1 MRVNPLYVS
10 NLVAALD
17 QTVVTQQ
24 QLTQQLASGKRVN
37 SPSDDPVASGQNV
50 LLSNQI
56 SKDDTFTR
64 TSTSTQGM
72 LQVTDTALGSV
83 VSRLTAAIALATA
96 ANNGTMNAANLQSI
110 SAQIAGIR
118 DEVISLANT
127 SYLGVYVFA
136 GSMGSTVPFP
146 TATGGYQGGSTV
158 NTIKTPNGQS
168 IQLNVTGD
176 QIFTAPGNDVL
187 NTLNQ
192 LVADFAGYPAAA
204 TAAAD
209 TQKLTSVLN
218 YVGGQRVVIDNSI
231 TRLSSAQ
238 GAAQSEATQLLSA
251 QTELIQADY
260 AKVATGLSAAQ
271 TQQAALSQVIAK
283 LGKGSL
289 FDYL

>member
-10 NLVAALD
+10 NLVEALG
-17 QTVVTQQ
+17 QTVATQQ

-56 SKDDTFTR
+56 SRDDSFTQS
-64 TSTSTQGM
+64 STSTQGM

-118 DEVISLANT
+118 DEVVSLANT

-136 GSMGSTVPFP
+136 GSKGNAVPFP

-168 IQLNVTGD
+168 IQLNITGD
-176 QIFTAPGNDVL
+176 QIFTAPATDVL
-187 NTLNQ
+187 GTLNQ

-204 TAAAD
+204 TAVAD

-218 YVGGQRVVIDNSI
+218 YVGGQRVMIDNSI

-238 GAAQSEATQLLSA
+238 SAAQSESTQLLSA

-283 LGKGSL
+283 LGKASL

>member
-10 NLVAALD
+10 NLVGALD
-17 QTVVTQQ
+17 QTVASQQ
-24 QLTQQLASGKRVN
+24 QLTQELASGKRVN
-37 SPSDDPVASGQNV
+37 TLSDDPVASGQNV

-56 SKDDTFTR
+56 SRDDTFTQ
-64 TSTSTQGM
+64 TASSVHGM

-83 VSRLTAAIALATA
+83 VSQLTQAISLATS
-96 ANNGTMNAANLQSI
+96 ANNGTMNASNLQSI

-118 DEVISLANT
+118 DEVVALANT

-136 GSMGSTVPFP
+136 DSKGTSAPFP
-146 TATGGYQGGSTV
+146 TATSGYQGGSTTNSLV
-158 NTIKTPNGQS
+158 TPNGQS

-176 QIFTAPGNDVL
+176 KIFTAPGNDVL
-187 NTLNQ
+187 GTLNQ
-192 LVADFAGYPAAA
+192 LVADFASYPASA
-204 TAAAD
+204 TAVAD

-218 YVGGQRVVIDNSI
+218 YVSSQRIVIDNSI
-231 TRLSSAQ
+231 SRLSAAQ
-238 GAAQSEATQLLSA
+238 SAAQSESTQLLSA
-251 QTELIQADY
+251 QTDLIQADY
-260 AKVATGLSAAQ
+260 AKVATQLSAAQ